1 MRNVRSTAVDVALAF
16 ARRNSALRRPSRR
29 DHFQPPSDVAAEIV
43 HARGRA
49 AAVVI
54 HGIVAVAR
62 RPPGG
67 ADKGSCLGSRHGASL
82 FWPRLRRLTRKA
94 AEVRGGLRSAGP
106 GPEAFVGIPFRP
118 GPTLRAIVIRERPA
132 VGPVRT
138 SPILAPDGR
147 AGLASPGPG
156 THGSLRA
163 CRAADPHPTPY
174 LWTTPGRHQMDETR
188 PLTRPP
194 PTSTPARPPPKA
206 AKVAGLSALPI
217 ASRWSDYAAA

>member
-1 MRNVRSTAVDVALAF
+1 MRNLRSTAVDVALAF
-16 ARRNSALRRPSRR
+16 ARRRSALRRPSRR
-29 DHFQPPSDVAAEIV
+29 DHFQAPSDVAAEIV

-62 RPPGG
+62 RLPGG

-94 AEVRGGLRSAGP
+94 AEVRGGMRSAGP

-132 VGPVRT
+132 FGPVRT
-138 SPILAPDGR
+138 APILAPDGR
-147 AGLASPGPG
+147 AGLALPGPG
-156 THGSLRA
+156 TPASPQA
-163 CRAADPHPTPY
+163 CRPRRPFVQRRIRVPGSASTRWTKVAAPRGTAADERARSTAPQ
-174 LWTTPGRHQMDETR
+174 GREGRR
-188 PLTRPP
+188 P
-194 PTSTPARPPPKA
+194 
-206 AKVAGLSALPI
+206 
-217 ASRWSDYAAA
+217 